1 MTDEKPHRIASALAA
16 LQGVEALETYGRV
29 SAVRGLLIEIAG
41 PVAAMTL
48 GGRVEIGIERGLVPA
63 EVIGFMG
70 DRALAMPFGSLD
82 GVRRGCPAYVRQ
94 EVGGVRPT
102 DAWAGRVI
110 DALGRPIDGRGPL
123 PAGPD
128 LYPFRN
134 EPPPAHARRRVG
146 APLTS
151 ACAPSTP
158 S

>member
-110 DALGRPIDGRGPL
+110 DALGRSTAGARCPPGRTSTRS
-123 PAGPD
+123 ATS
-128 LYPFRN
+128 
-134 EPPPAHARRRVG
+134 RRRPMRGG
-146 APLTS
+146 ASAPRSTS